1 MVPAPA
7 SHILDI
13 IRLAWSPDASVQRL
27 GALAAQDPV
36 FSKCVLRFVNS
47 GSFGIQSRVDNA
59 QRAALLLGAKALGS
73 LAVCFAAA
81 EAIERADIDDEVRQ
95 KLAEDCLRR
104 ACAAA
109 AVAKKFPQ
117 VTADIAV
124 AIGFCV
130 EIGKLATLLRDPSLS
145 IWFDTVRGLH
155 GQARVAK
162 EREFLK
168 YTHVEDFAA
177 VSAAW
182 ELPRDITRPIMLH
195 HEHGEQDDRPDRLRQ
210 VAALSDAIA
219 EVWSA
224 ADPHQA
230 MTHAS
235 ELLGS
240 QLRLSPKEAET
251 MVSAVG
257 VTLDEIADIFSL
269 QVGRQPDLGRLL
281 KNADEGL
288 DGLDRDGLIRK
299 IEELRAEKRT
309 QARHIE
315 ELKLR
320 IQALMAQDMLTGLP
334 TRQRYF
340 MTLRNELE
348 AARSSHG
355 QMSCVLVDI
364 DRLDEHNARYG
375 QAAGD
380 EILRRVAA
388 TLQRMVRETDFV
400 ARTAGDCF
408 GIVLPR
414 TDTAGGRVLAERIRA
429 AIEMMKLDLAG
440 QRIVL
445 SCTVT
450 GLTLDP
456 HEKIDAEGFHARI
469 EAHMEQIKGCNRASW
484 AA

>member
-1 MVPAPA
+1 MVPAPG

-47 GSFGIQSRVDNA
+47 SSFGIQSRVDNA

-73 LAVCFAAA
+73 LAVCFAAV
-81 EAIERADIDDEVRQ
+81 EAIERSDIDPDV
-95 KLAEDCLRR
+95 KKKITEDCLRR

-109 AVAKKFPQ
+109 SSAKKFPQ

-124 AIGFCV
+124 AIGFCI
-130 EIGKLATLLRDPSLS
+130 ELGRLATMLRDPQLA

-155 GQARVAK
+155 GPARVAK

-177 VSAAW
+177 ISAAW
-182 ELPRDITRPIMLH
+182 ELPRDITRPVMLH
-195 HEHGEQDDRPDRLRQ
+195 HEAPEGDRPDRLVDIARY
-210 VAALSDAIA
+210 ADAIC
-219 EVWSA
+219 EVWTA
-224 ADPHQA
+224 ADPHAA
-230 MTHAS
+230 MQHCS
-235 ELLGS
+235 EVLG
-240 QLRLSPKEAET
+240 QGLGLSPKEAET
-251 MVSAVG
+251 AVSAIGIQV
-257 VTLDEIADIFSL
+257 DEIAEIF
-269 QVGRQPDLGRLL
+269 GATIERQPDMARML
-281 KNADEGL
+281 KANDEGL
-288 DGLDRDGLIRK
+288 DGLDRDDLVRK
-299 IEELRAEKRT
+299 IEEMRAEKRT
-309 QARHIE
+309 LGRHIE

-320 IQALMAQDMLTGLP
+320 IQALMQQDMLTGLP

-340 MTLRNELE
+340 NTLRNELE
-348 AARSSHG
+348 SAQSGHT
-355 QMSCVLVDI
+355 QLSCVLVDI
-364 DRLDEHNARYG
+364 DRLDEHNQRYG

-388 TLQRMVRETDFV
+388 TLQRMVREQDFV

-408 GIVLPR
+408 GILLPR

-429 AIEMMKLDLAG
+429 AIEMMKLDLG
-440 QRIVL
+440 GHRIVL

-450 GLTLDP
+450 GLTLIPD
-456 HEKIDAEGFHARI
+456 ELVGAEEFHARI
-469 EAHMEQIKGCNRASW
+469 EAHLDRIKGCNRASW